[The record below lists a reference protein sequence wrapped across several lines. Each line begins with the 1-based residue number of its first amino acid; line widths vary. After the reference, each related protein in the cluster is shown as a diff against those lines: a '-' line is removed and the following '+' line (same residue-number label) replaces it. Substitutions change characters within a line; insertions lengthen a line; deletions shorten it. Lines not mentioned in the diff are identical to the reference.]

1 MLMDTASDLR
11 AVNVHLRAA
20 LNRMQPEPGAPW
32 LLKADDL
39 SDLRA
44 VILRAAKCQRAIE
57 ANATPEAEAVK
68 ELREYRTNMEELAWV
83 LPNVQGRLLAEKARL
98 QNGRA
103 HLAAIESWAQAS
115 QGTL

>member
-1 MLMDTASDLR
+1 MPIDTASELR
-11 AVNVHLRAA
+11 TVNVHLRAT
-20 LNRMQPEPGAPW
+20 LNRMRPELGAPW
-32 LLKADDL
+32 LLKANDL
-39 SDLRA
+39 SDLRG
-44 VILRAAKCQRAIE
+44 VILRAAKCRRAIE
-57 ANATPEAEAVK
+57 ANGMPDAEAAK
-68 ELREYRTNMEELAWV
+68 ELSEYRSNMEELARV